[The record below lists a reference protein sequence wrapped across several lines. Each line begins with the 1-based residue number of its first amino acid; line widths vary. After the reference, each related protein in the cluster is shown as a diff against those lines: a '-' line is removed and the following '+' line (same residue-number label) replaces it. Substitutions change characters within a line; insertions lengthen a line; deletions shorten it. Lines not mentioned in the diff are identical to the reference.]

1 MTVRFGPSKATRL
14 PLADGCNPSPA
25 SMMPALTSS
34 SLYLPIASS
43 SSVEG
48 MRPASLSSV
57 ALTITITRIV
67 RSPLIHRGHVASL
80 LRRRTSFGEIDIPP
94 KRFAPLLHGHRV
106 DDACD
111 LPDMRPFVLGQSPG
125 VEQHGPLE
133 RLA

>member
-1 MTVRFGPSKATRL
+1 MTVRWGPSKATRA

-25 SMMPALTSS
+25 NMMPALTSS
-34 SLYLPIASS
+34 SLYVPIASR

-48 MRPASLSSV
+48 MTPASLSSV

-94 KRFAPLLHGHRV
+94 KRFARLPHGHRG
-106 DDACD
+106 DKACD
-111 LPDMRPFVLGQSPG
+111 LLDVRPFMLGQPPRL
-125 VEQHGPLE
+125 EQHG
-133 RLA
+133 